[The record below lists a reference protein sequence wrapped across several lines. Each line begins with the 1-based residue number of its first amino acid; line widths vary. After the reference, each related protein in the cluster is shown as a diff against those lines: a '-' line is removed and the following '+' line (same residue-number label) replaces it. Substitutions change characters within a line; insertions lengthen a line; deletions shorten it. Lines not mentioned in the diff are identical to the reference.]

1 MFEAAEATALDL
13 ADRPVK
19 SQRAKLVL
27 KVVKKHQSGC
37 ATSYTEDFSFL
48 VSINAKAFS
57 FLHKLS
63 GNKV

>member
-27 KVVKKHQSGC
+27 KVVK
-37 ATSYTEDFSFL
+37 L
-48 VSINAKAFS
+48 VCDVLYRGFFIA
-57 FLHKLS
+57 
-63 GNKV
+63 GVD